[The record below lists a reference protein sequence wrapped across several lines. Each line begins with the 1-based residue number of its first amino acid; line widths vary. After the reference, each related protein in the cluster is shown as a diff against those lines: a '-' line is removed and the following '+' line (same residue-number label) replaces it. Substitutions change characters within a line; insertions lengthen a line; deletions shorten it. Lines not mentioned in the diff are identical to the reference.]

1 MKRIFL
7 LFLLLLLPLTA
18 CADLEAHF
26 LDVGHGDCTII
37 ICDGEAAIIDGGPVS
52 ASEFVYSYIQ
62 ELGVTEIKYAFAT
75 HPQIDHVGGL
85 PAVFHAANVHALY
98 TPVTEYDNN
107 RFSKLMDKAAE
118 MSVPVIVPTV
128 GDQLPL
134 GSATI
139 TVLSP
144 AKTYSDANDI
154 SLILRIDAEEM
165 SLLLCGDA
173 GKTVERDLLEGG
185 ADLDADVIRISHHG
199 SDTATT
205 AEFISAV
212 SPRYAIISCSERY
225 ENPDPIIME
234 RLIVAGIP
242 VLCTD
247 YVGTVILNE
256 LSEDPT
262 CEKWCIGNESTMV
275 YHRYTCPSVDK
286 MVDSNK
292 HIFYSTAEAEYE
304 EYRPCRNCSP

>member
-1 MKRIFL
+1 MKKLL
-7 LFLLLLLPLTA
+7 LFLIPLLLPLTA
-18 CADLEAHF
+18 LADLEAHF

-62 ELGVTEIKYAFAT
+62 ELGVKEIKYAFVT
-75 HPQIDHVGGL
+75 HPQIDHAGGL
-85 PAVFHAANVHALY
+85 PAVFHAASVHALY

-118 MSVPVIVPTV
+118 MAVPVIVPTV

-144 AKTYSDANDI
+144 AKAYSDANDI

-173 GKTVERDLLEGG
+173 GKTVERDLLESG
-185 ADLDADVIRISHHG
+185 ADLASDVIRISHHG
-199 SDTATT
+199 SNTATT
-205 AEFISAV
+205 DEFVTAV

-262 CEKWCIGNESTMV
+262 CEKWCIGNENTMV
-275 YHRYTCPSVDK
+275 YHRHTCPSVDK